1 VRQTAA
7 ELGGRRPERV
17 FLDANVIRGQL
28 TTDIM
33 MSLAAK
39 EVVVL
44 RWSHKVMAEARRNRP
59 IGVSQEAIDR
69 RLAKMNR
76 FIPLAMVT
84 GFEDRMPAMRVRD
97 ENDRHVLAAA
107 VHSNCATLVTQNDRD
122 FDPPESGRNHIS
134 VERLSVFL
142 TRKLDEEPRRT
153 LAGLR
158 SMVERNTRSPRTMPE
173 LIDTMARQE
182 ALHAFARELNH
193 RVPPDQ
199 RGTVFSK
206 AMAVALD
213 ALNPVRRK
221 SNARGHDRPRQLLSS
236 RDSSRDIER

>member
-1 VRQTAA
+1 
-7 ELGGRRPERV
+7 
-17 FLDANVIRGQL
+17 
-28 TTDIM
+28 
-33 MSLAAK
+33 
-39 EVVVL
+39 
-44 RWSHKVMAEARRNRP
+44 
-59 IGVSQEAIDR
+59 
-69 RLAKMNR
+69 MNR

-84 GFEDRMPAMRVRD
+84 GFEHRMPAMRVRD

-122 FDPPESGRNHIS
+122 FDPPASGRNHLS

-173 LIDTMARQE
+173 LIDTMAQQE
-182 ALHAFARELNH
+182 ALHAFARELSH

-199 RGTVFSK
+199 RGSVFSK
-206 AMAVALD
+206 AMAVAL
-213 ALNPVRRK
+213 AGLNPVRRK
-221 SNARGHDRPRQLLSS
+221 SNARGDDRRRQLPSS

>member
-1 VRQTAA
+1 
-7 ELGGRRPERV
+7 
-17 FLDANVIRGQL
+17 
-28 TTDIM
+28 M

-39 EVVVL
+39 DVVVL
-44 RWSHKVMAEARRNRP
+44 KWSHKVMAEARRNRP

-69 RLAKMNR
+69 RLAKMNH

-107 VHSNCATLVTQNDRD
+107 VHGNCATLVTQNDRD

-221 SNARGHDRPRQLLSS
+221 SNARAHDRPRQLLSS
-236 RDSSRDIER
+236 RDISRDIER

>member
-1 VRQTAA
+1 VTAP
-7 ELGGRRPERV
+7 GGRKGRRPERV

-28 TTDIM
+28 TTDIL

-39 EVVVL
+39 KAIDP
-44 RWSHKVMAEARRNRP
+44 RWSHKVIDEARRHRP
-59 IGVSQEAIDR
+59 DGVSEEEINYRFRA
-69 RLAKMNR
+69 MNR
-76 FIPLAMVT
+76 AIPEGVVI
-84 GFEDRMPAMRVRD
+84 GFEHRMPAMRVRD

>member
-1 VRQTAA
+1 
-7 ELGGRRPERV
+7 
-17 FLDANVIRGQL
+17 
-28 TTDIM
+28 
-33 MSLAAK
+33 MS
-39 EVVVL
+39 EEEINY
-44 RWSHKVMAEARRNRP
+44 RFRE
-59 IGVSQEAIDR
+59 
-69 RLAKMNR
+69 MNR
-76 FIPLAMVT
+76 AIPEGMVT
-84 GFEDRMPAMRVRD
+84 GFEHRMPAMRVRD

-107 VHSNCATLVTQNDRD
+107 VHGNCATLVTQNDRD
-122 FDPPESGRNHIS
+122 FDPPTSGRNHIS

-182 ALHAFARELNH
+182 ALHAFARELSH

-199 RGTVFSK
+199 RGSVFSK
-206 AMAVALD
+206 AMAVAL
-213 ALNPVRRK
+213 AGLNPVRRK
-221 SNARGHDRPRQLLSS
+221 SNARGDDRRRQLPSS